1 MRGYLVRRIL
11 LIIPTIFIVT
21 MLVFLI
27 SRFIPGNV
35 IDMMVS
41 EMSTLAEMK
50 AATNIDVDYI
60 RHQLGLDVPIHVQ
73 YGRWVGRL
81 ITHLD
86 FGESLWTGRPLAD
99 ELRVRYPITFEL
111 SLMALIIGLVIAIPV
126 GVYSAIRQDT
136 IKDYVGRTFAIA
148 GLSIPNFWLATMV
161 VVLPAIWWGWSPPVE
176 YIPLVDDPAGNLG
189 QFLIPAIIM
198 GTSTSAG
205 MMRMTRTMMLE
216 VLRNDYIRT
225 AWSKGLKERVIV
237 LRHALRNA
245 GLPLITML
253 GARIP
258 GLLSGAIVMEQI
270 FCLPGMGRLMI
281 EAINNRDYPIISGV
295 NLIMAALTMACIL
308 LTDIS
313 YAYIDPRI
321 RYK

>member
-1 MRGYLVRRIL
+1 MRNYLIRRML
-11 LIIPTIFIVT
+11 LIIPTVIIVT
-21 MLVFLI
+21 IIVFLI
-27 SRFIPGNV
+27 VRFIPGDV

-41 EMSTLAEMK
+41 EMGYLGEGEVGLE
-50 AATNIDVDYI
+50 IDDEWV
-60 RHQLGLDVPIHVQ
+60 RQRLGLDAPVHVQ
-73 YGRWVGRL
+73 YARWMGGILTRGDL
-81 ITHLD
+81 
-86 FGESLWTGRPLAD
+86 GNSLWTQRPLVD
-99 ELRVRYPITFEL
+99 ELRHRFPVTFEL
-111 SLMALIIGLVIAIPV
+111 SLMALIISVLIAIPV

-136 IKDYVGRTFAIA
+136 AGDYAGRTLAIA
-148 GLSIPNFWLATMV
+148 GLSIPNFWLGTMV

-176 YIPLVDDPAGNLG
+176 YIPLVDDPLANLG
-189 QFLIPAIIM
+189 QFIIPAVIM

-205 MMRMTRTMMLE
+205 LMRMTRTMMLE

-245 GLPLITML
+245 SLPLITML

-258 GLLSGAIVMEQI
+258 GLLGGAIIMEQI

-281 EAINNRDYPIISGV
+281 DAINGRDYPIISGV
-295 NLIMAALTMACIL
+295 NLIMAILVLICIVI
-308 LTDIS
+308 TDIS
-313 YAYIDPRI
+313 YAWVDPRI

>member
-21 MLVFLI
+21 MLIFLI

-35 IDMMVS
+35 IDLMVS
-41 EMSTLAEMK
+41 EMSTLAEME
-50 AATNIDVDYI
+50 AAVNIDVDYI

-73 YGRWVGRL
+73 YGRWVGGL
-81 ITHLD
+81 ITRLD
-86 FGESLWTGRPLAD
+86 FGESLWTGRPLVD
-99 ELRVRYPITFEL
+99 ELRMRYPITFEL
-111 SLMALIIGLVIAIPV
+111 SLMALIIGLVIALPV

-161 VVLPAIWWGWSPPVE
+161 MVLPAIWWGWSPPVE
-176 YIPLVDDPAGNLG
+176 YIPLVKDPAGNLG
-189 QFLIPAIIM
+189 QFIIPAIIM
-198 GTSTSAG
+198 GTATSAS

-225 AWSKGLKERVIV
+225 AWAKGLKERVIV
-237 LRHALRNA
+237 LRHTLRNA

-258 GLLSGAIVMEQI
+258 GLLSGSIVMEQI

>member
-21 MLVFLI
+21 MLIFLI

-35 IDMMVS
+35 IDLMVS
-41 EMSTLAEMK
+41 EMSTLAEME
-50 AATNIDVDYI
+50 AAVNIDVDYI

-73 YGRWVGRL
+73 YGRWVGGL
-81 ITHLD
+81 ITRLD
-86 FGESLWTGRPLAD
+86 FGESLWTGRPLVD
-99 ELRVRYPITFEL
+99 ELRMRYPITFEL
-111 SLMALIIGLVIAIPV
+111 SIMALIIGLVIALPV

-161 VVLPAIWWGWSPPVE
+161 MVLPAIWWGWSPPVE
-176 YIPLVDDPAGNLG
+176 YIPLVKDPAGNLG
-189 QFLIPAIIM
+189 QFIIPAIIM
-198 GTSTSAG
+198 GTATSAS

-225 AWSKGLKERVIV
+225 AWAKGLKERVIV
-237 LRHALRNA
+237 LRHTLRNA

-258 GLLSGAIVMEQI
+258 GLLSGSIVMEQI

>member
-27 SRFIPGNV
+27 SRFIPGDV
-35 IDMMVS
+35 IDLMVS
-41 EMSTLAEMK
+41 EMSTMAEME
-50 AATNIDVDYI
+50 AAVEIDVDYI
-60 RHQLGLDVPIHVQ
+60 RHQLGLDVPVHVQ

-81 ITHLD
+81 ITRLD
-86 FGESLWTGRPLAD
+86 FGESLWTGRPLVD
-99 ELRVRYPITFEL
+99 ELRMRYPITFEL
-111 SLMALIIGLVIAIPV
+111 SIMALIIGLVIAIPV

-176 YIPLVDDPAGNLG
+176 YIPLVKDPAGNLG
-189 QFLIPAIIM
+189 QFIIPAIIM
-198 GTSTSAG
+198 GTATSAG

>member
-86 FGESLWTGRPLAD
+86 FGESLWTGRPLTD

-176 YIPLVDDPAGNLG
+176 YIPLVEDPAGNLG

-225 AWSKGLKERVIV
+225 AWAKGLKERVIV

>member
-1 MRGYLVRRIL
+1 MRGYLVRRII

-35 IDMMVS
+35 IDLMVS
-41 EMSTLAEMK
+41 EMSTLAEME
-50 AATNIDVDYI
+50 AAVNIDVDYI

-73 YGRWVGRL
+73 YGRWVGGL
-81 ITHLD
+81 ITRLD
-86 FGESLWTGRPLAD
+86 FGESLWTGRPLVD
-99 ELRVRYPITFEL
+99 ELRMRYPITFEL
-111 SLMALIIGLVIAIPV
+111 SIMALIIGLVIALPV

-161 VVLPAIWWGWSPPVE
+161 MVLPAIWWGWSPPVE
-176 YIPLVDDPAGNLG
+176 YIPLVKDPAGNLG
-189 QFLIPAIIM
+189 QFIIPAIIM
-198 GTSTSAG
+198 GTATSAS

-225 AWSKGLKERVIV
+225 AWAKGLKERVIV
-237 LRHALRNA
+237 LRHTLRNA

-258 GLLSGAIVMEQI
+258 GLLSGSIVMEQI

>member
-1 MRGYLVRRIL
+1 MRGYLVRRII

-35 IDMMVS
+35 IDLMVS
-41 EMSTLAEMK
+41 EMSTLAEME
-50 AATNIDVDYI
+50 AAVNIDVDYI

-73 YGRWVGRL
+73 YGRWVGGL
-81 ITHLD
+81 ITRLD
-86 FGESLWTGRPLAD
+86 FGESLWTGRPLVD
-99 ELRVRYPITFEL
+99 ELRMRYPITFEL
-111 SLMALIIGLVIAIPV
+111 SIMALIIGLVIALPV

-176 YIPLVDDPAGNLG
+176 YIPLVDDPMGNLG
-189 QFLIPAIIM
+189 QFIIPAIIM
-198 GTSTSAG
+198 GTATSAG